1 MSDGLKVG
9 DTVIVNSFYR
19 PKWGVIVDHHWDEGD
34 VWTVNADGMKIECCT
49 NELEK
54 RDMK

>member
-1 MSDGLKVG
+1 MSDRLKVG

-34 VWTVNADGMKIECCT
+34 VWTVNADGMKIECCA

-54 RDMK
+54 RDTK